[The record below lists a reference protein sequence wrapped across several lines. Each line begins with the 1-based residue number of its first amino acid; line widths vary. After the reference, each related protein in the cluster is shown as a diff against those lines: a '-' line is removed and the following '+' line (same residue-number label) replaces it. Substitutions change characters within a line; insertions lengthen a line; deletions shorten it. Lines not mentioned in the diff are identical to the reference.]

1 MNKKILDEIK
11 DKKII
16 NAQQLAK
23 NLNMP
28 LQDVQHTL
36 EQLTE
41 EYEVCLVKNQKYTLA
56 GTQGLY
62 KGILEC
68 KQAGFA
74 FLRTPDDI
82 DDIFVAPTNKGG
94 AFNNEMVLVKLD
106 THKTD
111 GKSMEG
117 KVIKVLSPLP
127 VETVGTA
134 QVKGKTVF
142 VVSDEV
148 GVPDIYIPKSKSK
161 GALDRQKVVVNITR
175 RQSQNKSPEGEIVEV
190 LGDSKDSAVEI
201 LAYARRFGLNAD
213 FDEECSKQA
222 KKLEKEELDLSDRID
237 LRKELIF
244 TIDGDDA
251 KDLDDAVSLKKLK
264 NGNVELGV
272 HIADVS
278 HYVRYQTPLDKEA
291 LKRGTSVYMV
301 DRVVPML
308 PKELSNNLCSLN
320 PHTDKLTLSCLMEI
334 DDKGE
339 VVKHRVEKTVIN
351 SSYRLTYNGVNK
363 VLADHC
369 AKEYKKIKKTLFKMN
384 DLAKQLRQRRNE
396 RGSIDFDIDE
406 ASIILDDKGAPIDVK
421 VRERGDAEKL
431 IEEFMLKANITVAE
445 QCFHMEIP
453 FLYRVHEQ
461 PDADKMKELA
471 IFLSNFGIKLKGSEN
486 ITPHAIQEVLT
497 QVEDTPQSCIVNTVT
512 LRALK
517 KARYATEPI
526 AHFGLAADQYCHFTS
541 PIRRYPDL
549 QVHRILKSII
559 AGKLTAKNIAHLEE
573 ILPEVAKQTS
583 AKERN
588 AIEAERAVSDLKMTE
603 YMVKHIGETFDGVVS
618 GVTKFGIFVELSNTI
633 EGMIPLAQM
642 KDDYYIYDEKNYCVI
657 GEHTKKRIT
666 LGDKTTIKVVSTDV
680 SAGRI
685 EFAFA

>member
-1 MNKKILDEIK
+1 
-11 DKKII
+11 
-16 NAQQLAK
+16 
-23 NLNMP
+23 
-28 LQDVQHTL
+28 
-36 EQLTE
+36 
-41 EYEVCLVKNQKYTLA
+41 
-56 GTQGLY
+56 
-62 KGILEC
+62 
-68 KQAGFA
+68 
-74 FLRTPDDI
+74 
-82 DDIFVAPTNKGG
+82 
-94 AFNNEMVLVKLD
+94 
-106 THKTD
+106 
-111 GKSMEG
+111 
-117 KVIKVLSPLP
+117 
-127 VETVGTA
+127 
-134 QVKGKTVF
+134 
-142 VVSDEV
+142 
-148 GVPDIYIPKSKSK
+148 
-161 GALDRQKVVVNITR
+161 ITR

-291 LKRGTSVYMV
+291 LKRGNSVYMV

-351 SSYRLTYNGVNK
+351 SSYRLTYNGVNE

-369 AKEYKKIKKTLFKMN
+369 TKEYKKIKKTLLKMN

-461 PDADKMKELA
+461 PDADK
-471 IFLSNFGIKLKGSEN
+471 
-486 ITPHAIQEVLT
+486 
-497 QVEDTPQSCIVNTVT
+497 
-512 LRALK
+512 
-517 KARYATEPI
+517 
-526 AHFGLAADQYCHFTS
+526 
-541 PIRRYPDL
+541 
-549 QVHRILKSII
+549 
-559 AGKLTAKNIAHLEE
+559 
-573 ILPEVAKQTS
+573 
-583 AKERN
+583 
-588 AIEAERAVSDLKMTE
+588 
-603 YMVKHIGETFDGVVS
+603 
-618 GVTKFGIFVELSNTI
+618 
-633 EGMIPLAQM
+633 
-642 KDDYYIYDEKNYCVI
+642 
-657 GEHTKKRIT
+657 
-666 LGDKTTIKVVSTDV
+666 
-680 SAGRI
+680 
-685 EFAFA
+685 